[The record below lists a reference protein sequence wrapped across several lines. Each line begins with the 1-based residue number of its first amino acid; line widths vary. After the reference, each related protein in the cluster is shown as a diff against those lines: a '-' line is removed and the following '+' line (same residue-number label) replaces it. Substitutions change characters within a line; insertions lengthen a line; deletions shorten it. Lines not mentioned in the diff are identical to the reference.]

1 MSQPP
6 VVLVDRDVRT
16 RPRISWRDAWAS
28 SPSQDLSRLRVWSY
42 ARGAVR
48 YGGLPAVMPA
58 ALACLVLT
66 GVFLAVAFGAAA
78 LAASAHGSTTQAAL
92 ILLASV
98 VLSQVLTAAQNRRL
112 ARRLFIAAETRV
124 SATPRGWAI
133 AWVTVPAHMAA
144 RIKGVLLGG
153 PFCHVETTY
162 YRNATEAELAA
173 YYRLA
178 PNHDP
183 ATEAQHAED
192 LLATALRDLPHAL
205 HGVNLYP

>member
-1 MSQPP
+1 MPP
-6 VVLVDRDVRT
+6 ALAWLVL
-16 RPRISWRDAWAS
+16 
-28 SPSQDLSRLRVWSY
+28 
-42 ARGAVR
+42 
-48 YGGLPAVMPA
+48 A
-58 ALACLVLT
+58 AL
-66 GVFLAVAFGAAA
+66 FLAVALGAAT
-78 LAASAHGSTTQAAL
+78 LAASAHGSTKQAAL

-112 ARRLFIAAETRV
+112 ARRLFIVAEIRV
-124 SATPRGWAI
+124 SATPSGWAI
-133 AWVTVPAHMAA
+133 AWVTVPAQMAA

-153 PFCHVETTY
+153 PFRHVETTY

-183 ATEAQHAED
+183 ATEAQHAEN
-192 LLATALRDLPHAL
+192 LLAQALGDMPHAL